1 MTSMGRTM
9 PFFTRRKSTS
19 WVVRLLHMESAE
31 QKFVI
36 LCHEF
41 LCIELFNDNTYF
53 SDMCESKYTYAK
65 IDLFHHK

>member
-1 MTSMGRTM
+1 MG
-9 PFFTRRKSTS
+9 
-19 WVVRLLHMESAE
+19 SAE